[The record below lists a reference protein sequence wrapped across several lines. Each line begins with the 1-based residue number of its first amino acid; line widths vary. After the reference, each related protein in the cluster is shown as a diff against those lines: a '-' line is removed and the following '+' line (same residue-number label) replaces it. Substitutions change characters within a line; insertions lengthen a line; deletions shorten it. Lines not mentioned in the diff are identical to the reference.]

1 MQAMQNRRNKT
12 LRLALLGVLTAI
24 IIIQTFVP
32 FLGYIPLGVLNV
44 TIIPVT
50 IIIAAVVLGPKDG
63 AIVGGVWGMIVFIR
77 AYVAPTSPLAPLVF
91 VNPIIS
97 VLPRILIGLLAGY
110 AYMAFTKLKL
120 NQSLSLAIS
129 AIIGSAVN
137 TILVL
142 GLIFIFYK
150 EVYADFIK
158 LDVDQ
163 VLGALM
169 VIISTNGVLEAVFA
183 AIVVPIIAR
192 PLLARWKK

>member
-1 MQAMQNRRNKT
+1 MHNRRNKT

-50 IIIAAVVLGPKDG
+50 VIVAAVVLGPKDG

-77 AYVAPTSPLAPLVF
+77 AYVAPTSPLAPFVF
-91 VNPIIS
+91 VNPVIS

-110 AYMAFTKLKL
+110 AYIALTKLKM
-120 NQSLSLAIS
+120 NRTLSLAIS

>member
-1 MQAMQNRRNKT
+1 MQNRRNKT

>member
-1 MQAMQNRRNKT
+1 MQNRRNKT

-50 IIIAAVVLGPKDG
+50 VIIAAVVLGPKEG
-63 AIVGGVWGMIVFIR
+63 AIVGGIWGMVVFIR
-77 AYVAPTSPLAPLVF
+77 AFVAPTSPLAPLVF

-110 AYMAFTKLKL
+110 AYIAFGKLKM
-120 NQSLSLAIS
+120 NRTLSLAIS
-129 AIIGSAVN
+129 AVIGSAVN

-158 LDVDQ
+158 VDVDQ

-169 VIISTNGVLEAVFA
+169 VIVGTNGVLEVIFA

-192 PLLARWKK
+192 PLLAHWKK